1 MSFIGDTVSAVG
13 DAVSSVGSAI
23 SSVGGAI
30 SGAGGAIAGL
40 FVDINPI
47 QEAAQMIGQQQQAV
61 NGVADMLKGFI
72 PVLGAAWKGD
82 DAEQFPDAL
91 SREVLKALSGMD
103 MNLGS
108 FLGQL
113 SSAVDIVNQAD
124 NAVNGMVGKLVDV
137 FNEIP

>member
-1 MSFIGDTVSAVG
+1 MSFIGDAVSAVG

-23 SSVGGAI
+23 SGVGGAI

-40 FVDINPI
+40 FADINPI

-72 PVLGAAWKGD
+72 PVVGDAWKGD
-82 DAEQFPDAL
+82 DADQFAVDL
-91 SREVLKALSGMD
+91 SQKMLQALSGMD

-124 NAVNGMVGKLVDV
+124 NAVNGMVGELVDV
-137 FNEIP
+137 FDAIF